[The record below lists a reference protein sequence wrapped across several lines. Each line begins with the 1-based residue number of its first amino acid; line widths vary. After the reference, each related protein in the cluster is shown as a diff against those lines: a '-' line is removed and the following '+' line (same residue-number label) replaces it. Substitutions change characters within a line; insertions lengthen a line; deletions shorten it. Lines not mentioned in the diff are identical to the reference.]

1 MKQVKDIL
9 VINAGGFGRSM
20 VATARAE
27 WQHGVEWA
35 VRGFL
40 DSRSHMVVPGDLAI
54 LGDPFTYVCQPEQL
68 FMCALGDP
76 SLRRQFAAPLLAQ
89 GAEFICLT
97 PSTHRAE
104 RVQIGQGCLFEHSV
118 SLGADTVLGDFVIML
133 STSIVG
139 YDVRIG
145 AYSTVGSFVFMG
157 GGVHL
162 GENVVVHPHAT
173 ILPGVKVG
181 DGAVIGAGSVVVGNV
196 PAGVTVF
203 GNPAKRF
210 EFK

>member
-1 MKQVKDIL
+1 
-9 VINAGGFGRSM
+9 
-20 VATARAE
+20 
-27 WQHGVEWA
+27 

-40 DSRSHMVVPGDLAI
+40 DTRTDLPVVDGLPV
-54 LGDPFTYVCQPEQL
+54 LGDPFTYQYQAPEYIV
-68 FMCALGDP
+68 CALGDP
-76 SLRRQFAAPLLAQ
+76 KLRRKYAAPLLAQ
-89 GAEFICLT
+89 GADFMSLLPEAHIAD
-97 PSTHRAE
+97 RAC
-104 RVQIGQGCLFEHSV
+104 IGQGCLFERGV
-118 SLGADTVLGDFVIML
+118 SLGVDTVLGDFVLML
-133 STSIVG
+133 STSIIG

-145 AYSTVGSFVFMG
+145 SYSTVGSFVFMG
-157 GGVHL
+157 GGAQI

-181 DGAVIGAGSVVVGNV
+181 DGAVIGAGSVVVANV

>member
-1 MKQVKDIL
+1 MRDIL
-9 VINAGGFGRSM
+9 VINAGGFGRGM
-20 VATARAE
+20 AAVARAE
-27 WQHGVEWA
+27 HRHGVDWT

-40 DSRSHMVVPGDLAI
+40 DSRSQLAVPPDLPI
-54 LGDPFTYVCQPEQL
+54 LGDPLTHVCQPGQL
-68 FMCALGDP
+68 FVCALGDP
-76 SLRRQFAAPLLAQ
+76 QARRRFAAPLLAQ
-89 GAEFICLT
+89 GAEFMCLVPT
-97 PSTHRAE
+97 IHRAE

-118 SLGADTVLGDFVIML
+118 SLGPDAVLGDFVVML
-133 STSIVG
+133 STSIIG

-157 GGVHL
+157 GGVQI